1 MQEEERMLNIADAAS
16 ILGVHKN
23 TLRAWADKGL
33 VPHVKLP
40 SGYRRFRLSEMRRI
54 AREMEQGTPEGK
66 ALAAA

>member
-1 MQEEERMLNIADAAS
+1 MQEEERMLNIADAAA
-16 ILGVHKN
+16 IVGVHKN

-54 AREMEQGTPEGK
+54 ARDMEQQGTLEGK
-66 ALAAA
+66 VAA